1 MINVQLPA
9 GVVIQ
14 MTVEQLAA
22 YEAKLRGGD
31 NPIKQDPL
39 PLPDVSTPNRP
50 ENIEDEPTDITREP
64 LDSSNQAV
72 EVASTHVE
80 VIIFVRAALWSYDLS
95 LRRCR

>member
-39 PLPDVSTPNRP
+39 PLPDVSTPNKP
-50 ENIEDEPTDITREP
+50 KNIEDEPTDITREP

-80 VIIFVRAALWSYDLS
+80 VIPAETRAEIGRAS
-95 LRRCR
+95 CRERV